1 MFDAARQSGI
11 TCKLPPRVSRVLR
24 LGARSKRAPAETL
37 NPEQRLAD
45 RVVADDLRISR
56 IRVKSLPQREG
67 FQVCASKAAEE
78 KARRAY
84 RQGVEVFHI
93 LCVRPVL
100 LILQIREEKGHA
112 LANAAAIVS
121 CEAKHI
127 LARHAE

>member
-1 MFDAARQSGI
+1 MRKFWFSDATFSR
-11 TCKLPPRVSRVLR
+11 RVALALS
-24 LGARSKRAPAETL
+24 LGARSKRAPTETL
-37 NPEQRLAD
+37 NPEQRLTD
-45 RVVADDLRISR
+45 RVVADDLRIGR
-56 IRVKSLPQREG
+56 IRVKSLPQREV
-67 FQVCASKAAEE
+67 FRVRTTQAAEE